1 MRAKNVIMSKCIT
14 ILAFVIFALNNSS
27 SYSQE
32 YKKMFTDGKKWVYEE
47 TMFAPPKHPDHEQ
60 RWIEEV
66 VGDTVYNSKPAKIVL
81 VKHSY
86 VSQKYDINDYY
97 EYKYVAWEENGISYV
112 GDKMICNMNLTDGDS
127 FYNHDVKSVDYV
139 DTDLG
144 KLKRIHFQDL
154 VYRYPRALV
163 EGIGYSN
170 DMMLGYD
177 DPIGGSFIELKECYD
192 NGKLIFT
199 TADFTSALREIDAEM
214 ETAPES
220 VDPNQM
226 MYDIMGMQVK
236 NPQSGALVIQNHKK
250 YVVK

>member
-1 MRAKNVIMSKCIT
+1 MGTKNIMSKYVT
-14 ILAFVIFALNNSS
+14 LAIVIFALIDSS
-27 SYSQE
+27 ASAQE

-86 VSQKYDINDYY
+86 VSQKYDINDYN
-97 EYKYVAWEENGISYV
+97 EYKYVVWEENGISYI
-112 GDKMICNMNLTDGDS
+112 GDKMICNMNLNRGDS
-127 FYNHDVKSVDYV
+127 FYDHEVESIDYV
-139 DTDLG
+139 DTGLG

-154 VYRYPRALV
+154 AYRYPRVLV

-170 DMMLGYD
+170 NLMLGYD
-177 DPIGGSFIELKECYD
+177 NPIGGSFIELKECYD

-199 TADFTSALREIDAEM
+199 TADFTSALREIDAEN
-214 ETAPES
+214 ETSTES
-220 VDPNQM
+220 LNPNQP
-226 MYDIMGMQVK
+226 MYDLMGMHVK
-236 NPQSGALVIQNHKK
+236 NPVPGTVVIQNRKK
-250 YVVK
+250 FVVR